1 MTEMI
6 NANVF
11 RKALDDK
18 ATSLGAQ
25 RLFST
30 AELGGYV
37 LNNMILEYQIEGD
50 SITVIKTPSAPQRA
64 VYAMLQHARNPELS
78 IEEHEKAMF
87 DKVELKWQEAPNCWK
102 LINATFPLDES
113 HARDLDHLGLADRC
127 AEWLAN

>member
-11 RKALDDK
+11 RKALDEK
-18 ATSLGAQ
+18 AMNLGAQ

-37 LNNMILEYQIEGD
+37 LKNMILEYQIEGE

-64 VYAMLQHARNPELS
+64 VYAMMQHARHPELS
-78 IEEHEKAMF
+78 AEEHEKAMF
-87 DKVELKWQEAPNCWK
+87 DKVELKWQRTPNCWK
-102 LINATFPLDES
+102 LIKATFPLDES
-113 HARDLDHLGLADRC
+113 HARELDHLSLAEHC
-127 AEWLAN
+127 AEWLAD